1 VFEALIMNRITR
13 LIIKLFSLALFAAM
27 TTACQSIPPRD
38 PAYAAVRPAAVP
50 MAQQGNGSIYQQGFD
65 VRLFED
71 QLARRV
77 GDILTVQLSEAT
89 SASKDA
95 ETNLSKTNSN
105 SVTNPTLFGATP
117 QFNTPGVLPLT
128 SNSNN
133 NLSFGLD
140 SDHSFDGSGSSS
152 QSNSLSGSIT
162 VSVVEVLPNG
172 NLIIRGEKVLQ
183 LNQGHEYVR
192 LSGIVRKADIRPDNT
207 VLSTQVADAQI
218 AYSGTGAVQ
227 DTNVVGWL
235 ARFFVSALMPF

>member
-1 VFEALIMNRITR
+1 MNRISNVMS
-13 LIIKLFSLALFAAM
+13 KLLALGLMAAL

-38 PAYAAVRPAAVP
+38 PAYAAVRPAAIP
-50 MAQQGNGSIYQQGFD
+50 AAQQGNGSIYQQGFD

-95 ETNLSKTNSN
+95 ATSLSKTNSN
-105 SVTNPTLFGATP
+105 SVTNPTLLGATP
-117 QFNTPGVLPLT
+117 QFNTPSVLPLS
-128 SNSNN
+128 SNTNN
-133 NLSFGLD
+133 NLSFGLN
-140 SDHSFDGSGSSS
+140 SDHNFDGSGSSS

-172 NLIIRGEKVLQ
+172 NMVIRGEKVLQ

-192 LSGIVRKADIRPDNT
+192 LSGIVRKADVRPDNT

-227 DTNVVGWL
+227 DTNVIGWL

>member
-1 VFEALIMNRITR
+1 MMKKFTNGFFKVSAL
-13 LIIKLFSLALFAAM
+13 LLLAVL

-38 PAYAAVRPAAVP
+38 PAYAAVRPAAIP
-50 MAQQGNGSIYQQGFD
+50 QTEQSNGAIYQAGHD

-95 ETNLSKTNSN
+95 DTSLSKETDT
-105 SVTNPTLFGATP
+105 SVTNPTLLGATP
-117 QFNTPGVLPLT
+117 QFNTPKILPLS
-128 SNSNN
+128 SNQNN
-133 NLSFGLD
+133 SLAFGLN
-140 SDHSFDGSGSSS
+140 SSNEFDGSGSSS

-172 NLIIRGEKVLQ
+172 NLVIRGEKILQ
-183 LNQGHEYVR
+183 LNQGHEFIR
-192 LSGIVRKADIRPDNT
+192 LSGIVRKADVRPDNT
-207 VLSTQVADAQI
+207 VLSTQIADAQI

-227 DTNVVGWL
+227 DTNSIGWL
-235 ARFFVSALMPF
+235 ARFFISALMPF

>member
-1 VFEALIMNRITR
+1 MNRITNSFIKISTLV
-13 LIIKLFSLALFAAM
+13 LIAVL

-38 PAYAAVRPAAVP
+38 PAYAAVRPAAIP
-50 MAQQGNGSIYQQGFD
+50 QAQQSNGSIYQAGYD
-65 VRLFED
+65 IRLFED

-95 ETNLSKTNSN
+95 ETSLDKETTT

-117 QFNTPGVLPLT
+117 QFNTPSLFPLS
-128 SNSNN
+128 SNKNN
-133 NLSFGLD
+133 NLAFNLGSNNEFE
-140 SDHSFDGSGSSS
+140 GSGSSS

-172 NLIIRGEKVLQ
+172 NLIIRGEKVIQ

-207 VLSTQVADAQI
+207 VLSTQIADAQI
-218 AYSGTGAVQ
+218 AYSGTGAVH

-235 ARFFVSALMPF
+235 ARFFISALMPF